1 MTCQISLVLFH
12 LQISFST
19 DIANNL
25 IEKHETSAAG
35 ANIHAVKAAA
45 DGGSEE

>member
-1 MTCQISLVLFH
+1 MQM
-12 LQISFST
+12 SFTT

-25 IEKHETSAAG
+25 IEKHKTSAAT

-45 DGGSEE
+45 DGEDQP